1 MVAAPEVL
9 LVADAGPEIGGGHLM
24 RQLTL
29 ASALAARGAAP
40 RLLAPESA
48 RPVLAAFAPRN
59 LPVILAGDGDPEA
72 LVAAAAADKAGRL
85 VFDHFRLDAEAHRR
99 AARGRPCAA
108 VDDLAD
114 RPMGV
119 DLLADPGPDRA
130 PGHYAGLTEGRLL
143 LGPEFALVRP
153 AFAARRAEALARRAR
168 GGPAARV
175 LVSLG
180 LTDVGGITARV
191 VDRLLPRLGAAGL
204 DVVLGSAAPSRARME
219 RLAGR
224 EPRLRLWIDTPDM
237 ADLAA
242 AADLAVGSSGSSN
255 WERCVVGLPA
265 VILVLAENQKPG
277 AAALARRGAAEAID
291 AVAPDHEAALDRA
304 FTGLLRDGD
313 RRRRMG
319 AAAAAVCDGGGGDR
333 LAAAVLSLPG

>member
-1 MVAAPEVL
+1 MSDARAVL

-29 ASALAARGAAP
+29 AAALTARGAAP

-48 RPVLAAFAPRN
+48 RPALAAFAPPE
-59 LPVILAGDGDPEA
+59 LPVALAGDGDPEA
-72 LVAAAAADKAGRL
+72 LVMAAAADGAGRL
-85 VFDHFRLDAEAHRR
+85 VFDHFGLDAEAHRR

-119 DLLADPGPDRA
+119 DLLADPGPDRTA
-130 PGHYAGLTEGRLL
+130 AHYAGLTAARLL
-143 LGPEFALVRP
+143 LGPDYALVRP
-153 AFAARRAEALARRAR
+153 AFAARRAEALARRER
-168 GGPAARV
+168 GGPPARV

-180 LTDVGGITARV
+180 LTDVQGITARV
-191 VDRLLPRLGAAGL
+191 VDRLLPRLGPAEL
-204 DVVLGSAAPSRARME
+204 DVVLGAAAPSRPRME
-219 RLAGR
+219 RLAAR
-224 EPRLRLWIDTPDM
+224 EPRLRLWIDTRAM
-237 ADLAA
+237 AELTA
-242 AADLAVGSSGSSN
+242 AADLAVGASGSSN

-265 VILVLAENQKPG
+265 VILVLAENQRPG
-277 AAALARRGAAEAID
+277 AAALARRGAAEAVET
-291 AVAPDHEAALDRA
+291 AAPDHEAALDRA
-304 FTGLLRDGD
+304 FTGLMRDHD

-319 AAAAAVCDGGGGDR
+319 AAAAAVCDGGGADR